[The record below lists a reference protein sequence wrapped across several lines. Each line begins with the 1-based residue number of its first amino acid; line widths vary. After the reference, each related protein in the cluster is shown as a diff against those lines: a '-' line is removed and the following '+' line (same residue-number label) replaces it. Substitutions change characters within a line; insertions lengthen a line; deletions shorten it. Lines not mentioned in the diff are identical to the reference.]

1 MDNSSSQEGEQKLA
15 NLTWIMITDPSQ
27 SKDKEM
33 MRNVRIQVMNDYLT
47 KERRN
52 PNSKDARVRHSGRR
66 DRTPINATPEARKRP
81 GLSTMR
87 SHSPR
92 ARDSVIDLTLPSEEE
107 TYQEIEEESTEDAH
121 MAILTR
127 GVASKVQLA
136 GIGAKLDVFSA
147 TPKFDGEQHIDVCML
162 KHNCTTY
169 FGSQAMCKRW
179 APLLFAGR
187 AAFLSTLCISSAYLD
202 MMQMDFS
209 HVTTSNTIESVRTL
223 TVREHTVKLIGERL
237 SDPVTCCNDGNIVS
251 VLHFLYGEMIVAC
264 DQALHWHEEG
274 LHTMVE
280 YRGGLDQ
287 LGGDGV
293 LAAMVT
299 IEVFEL
305 SIFRETCPRQEYLDY
320 ARYISNSSKRGSAIP
335 ESPLYYPTGLHHTLG
350 RTRRCDEETLDLIN
364 FTRDLTQVV
373 LDLQNASSTGSSPLG
388 RYGPHTARRIYT
400 EQEIRALN
408 QKKSNVTTQIVAL
421 EARGDPVYEATRL
434 CARLYA
440 TAVHCNQPFSV
451 TARNFPAQR
460 GVSSIVIQIRN
471 CLLRTDMSNCWDSMD
486 TENSTGCARSAK
498 RRGWGAGGLGQY
510 PWWVLIKPGR
520 QMSQWNVIVQQVIA
534 DLQRRNSLCTDLNF
548 TNYELSQNATM
559 HGDKHEFPV
568 CSFLIMLI
576 ECMGV
581 KQAIV
586 EYVAHASIGV
596 VRYGSSTQM
605 GHTKKNVKK
614 GVREEGG

>member
-1 MDNSSSQEGEQKLA
+1 MMVNGRRPRPSPSPMDNSSSQEGEQKLA

-66 DRTPINATPEARKRP
+66 DRTPINTTPEARKRP

-305 SIFRETCPRQEYLDY
+305 SIFRETRPRQEYLDY

-388 RYGPHTARRIYT
+388 RYGPHAARRIYT
-400 EQEIRALN
+400 EQEIRGLN

-421 EARGDPVYEATRL
+421 EARDDPVYEATRL

-440 TAVHCNQPFSV
+440 TAIHCNQPFSV
-451 TARNFPAQR
+451 TARNFPTQR

-471 CLLRTDMSNCWDSMD
+471 CLLRTDMSNCWDSMVGILFWC
-486 TENSTGCARSAK
+486 TLVTGATCNDPDDHDVEVLATKKWMVALAIRCSILLTFQHTDAVI
-498 RRGWGAGGLGQY
+498 RTLRTVLAVQGVLRGAAGGQEV
-510 PWWVLIKPGR
+510 WASTPGG
-520 QMSQWNVIVQQVIA
+520 
-534 DLQRRNSLCTDLNF
+534 F
-548 TNYELSQNATM
+548 
-559 HGDKHEFPV
+559 
-568 CSFLIMLI
+568 
-576 ECMGV
+576 
-581 KQAIV
+581 
-586 EYVAHASIGV
+586 
-596 VRYGSSTQM
+596 
-605 GHTKKNVKK
+605 
-614 GVREEGG
+614 